1 MLDDWVHAHAHGVL
15 LTIEILWVG
24 GFLAVFVFYFIMKRW
39 FKRHPPKSPP
49 ATADQTPPD
58 QAK

>member
-1 MLDDWVHAHAHGVL
+1 MLEDWVHAHAHGVL

-39 FKRHPPKSPP
+39 FKKHRAKPPP
-49 ATADQTPPD
+49 AAADQASND
-58 QAK
+58 QAQ